1 MIQKKNPYIIFFIDV
16 CFCFFR
22 FIRVEYQKTMKFAE
36 HLGAHITPEWR
47 KQYIQ
52 YEVCQ
57 QVMKSVGIL
66 IHADLSMM
74 RSQGCIFM
82 SLVLK
87 IVLDINM
94 YSLFIGGDK
103 TIDVLK
109 ECANTC
115 IYSQKYKLGRDGLC
129 FNFSSQ
135 IHAIKYLQTDIEL
148 NQ

>member
-1 MIQKKNPYIIFFIDV
+1 
-16 CFCFFR
+16 
-22 FIRVEYQKTMKFAE
+22 
-36 HLGAHITPEWR
+36 
-47 KQYIQ
+47 
-52 YEVCQ
+52 
-57 QVMKSVGIL
+57 MKSVGIL

-115 IYSQKYKLGRDGLC
+115 IYS
-129 FNFSSQ
+129 
-135 IHAIKYLQTDIEL
+135 
-148 NQ
+148 